1 VGNPADRLPG
11 QFDNYF
17 VELAALFAAG
27 DPSEQQIDGLF
38 RKYRIKYL

>member
-1 VGNPADRLPG
+1 LPG
-11 QFDNYF
+11 LFDNYF

-27 DPSEQQIDGLF
+27 DPSEEQNEALS